1 MTMTI
6 KLLNVIAAI
15 NPTMTFQELINL
27 LLLVK

>member
-6 KLLNVIAAI
+6 QLLHLIAEI

-27 LLLVK
+27 LVN

>member
-6 KLLNVIAAI
+6 QLLHLIAEI

-27 LLLVK
+27 FVK

>member
-6 KLLNVIAAI
+6 QLLYLIAEI

-27 LLLVK
+27 LVK

>member
-6 KLLNVIAAI
+6 QLLHLIAEI

-27 LLLVK
+27 LVK

>member
-6 KLLNVIAAI
+6 KLLNVIDAI

-27 LLLVK
+27 LVK

>member
-15 NPTMTFQELINL
+15 NPTMTFQDLINL
-27 LLLVK
+27 LVK

>member
-6 KLLNVIAAI
+6 QLLHLIAEI

-27 LLLVK
+27 LLK

>member
-15 NPTMTFQELINL
+15 NPKMTFQELINL
-27 LLLVK
+27 LVK